1 MSNRGR
7 LIDAGII
14 DPERTL
20 TDDQREAI
28 ESLSEDEVDQLIA
41 VNDHL
46 AEEIPT
52 EEDEPPVL
60 EMPGRNPN
68 PSNPNPS
75 YKKKS

>member
-7 LIDAGII
+7 LEDAGII
-14 DPERTL
+14 DRNREL
-20 TDDQREAI
+20 TGDQYEAI
-28 ESLSEDEVDQLIA
+28 ESLSEEEVDQLIA

-46 AEEIPT
+46 AGGIPP

>member
-7 LIDAGII
+7 LEDAGII
-14 DPERTL
+14 DRNREL
-20 TDDQREAI
+20 TGDQYEAI

-46 AEEIPT
+46 AGGIPP
-52 EEDEPPVL
+52 EQDDPPVL

-68 PSNPNPS
+68 PSNPS
-75 YKKKS
+75 YKKKSE